1 MDFKSSLPKRYL
13 WFPFL
18 IINTTILLSLST
30 TSSAGNTSDY
40 LALVSFKS
48 LISDDP
54 LGALASWNST
64 NPNFCQWQGVICN
77 DTDHPQRVSGLDL
90 NSLNLTGSIPPAIS
104 NLTFLTNL
112 DLSANNFQ
120 GLIPQELGRLL
131 QLQYLNL
138 SFNSLGG
145 EVPASLSNCSHLRR
159 VVLYTNML
167 VGMIPEG
174 LGSLSNL
181 LSVNLGENSLS
192 GPIPASFGNISSL
205 TDMLLYN
212 AGVEGRIP
220 DSLGKLKKLKIFQV
234 SMNNL
239 SGEIP
244 SSIYNLSSLQY
255 FVAGNNNLV
264 GTLPRGMFDALP
276 NLQMV
281 LLFDNRFNGPI
292 PISLPNASK
301 LVELDFKENS
311 FTGPIPS
318 NLGNLRNLYWMN
330 LNANWLEASQANGWD
345 FLTSLTNCTRLG
357 TLGLSN
363 NRLGGIL
370 PSSIANLSSHMDILS
385 IGENQI
391 AGSIPDGIGNLANLS
406 ALLLHGNKLTGVIP
420 SELGSLRKLYALRLS
435 GNSFSGQIPS
445 SFGNLTQLD
454 QLDLRASGIE
464 GSIPVT
470 FGNCRSLIALDLS
483 ENKLNGFIPK
493 ELFSIVSLSELL
505 NISHN
510 FLSGTLPFE
519 VSKMTHLSAFDVS
532 NNRLSGEIPSSL
544 GDCESLEFLYMQN
557 NLFDG
562 TISQSMSR
570 LEGLRELDLS
580 SNNLSGS
587 IPGFLGRSSLVYL
600 NLSLN
605 NFEGEVP
612 KEGIFLNAS
621 EVSVIGNNK
630 LCGGVPQ
637 LHLPRCSTQSSSKH
651 SLSKTL
657 IIIISVFGLVLFLIV
672 LLIVFVILHRKKVS
686 RLKYSSNSLKDSQFM
701 KITYAELARA
711 TNQFSSSNL
720 IGAGSFGSV
729 YKGILNEGIVAV
741 KVLNLK
747 ERGAS
752 KSFIAECQALG
763 NIRHRNLVRI
773 LTTCSTVDSQGN
785 DFKSLIL
792 EFMSN
797 GSLEDWLHPEVLE
810 QRNLSLL
817 ERLNIAIDVA
827 FALEYLHHH
836 AHKPIVHCDLKP
848 SNVLLDEDM
857 CAHVSDFGLA
867 RFLSD
872 KAAESDEYQTLSA
885 GVRGTIGYIAPVTGS
900 FC

>member
-1 MDFKSSLPKRYL
+1 
-13 WFPFL
+13 
-18 IINTTILLSLST
+18 
-30 TSSAGNTSDY
+30 
-40 LALVSFKS
+40 
-48 LISDDP
+48 
-54 LGALASWNST
+54 
-64 NPNFCQWQGVICN
+64 
-77 DTDHPQRVSGLDL
+77 
-90 NSLNLTGSIPPAIS
+90 
-104 NLTFLTNL
+104 
-112 DLSANNFQ
+112 
-120 GLIPQELGRLL
+120 
-131 QLQYLNL
+131 
-138 SFNSLGG
+138 
-145 EVPASLSNCSHLRR
+145 
-159 VVLYTNML
+159 
-167 VGMIPEG
+167 
-174 LGSLSNL
+174 
-181 LSVNLGENSLS
+181 
-192 GPIPASFGNISSL
+192 
-205 TDMLLYN
+205 
-212 AGVEGRIP
+212 
-220 DSLGKLKKLKIFQV
+220 
-234 SMNNL
+234 
-239 SGEIP
+239 
-244 SSIYNLSSLQY
+244 
-255 FVAGNNNLV
+255 
-264 GTLPRGMFDALP
+264 
-276 NLQMV
+276 
-281 LLFDNRFNGPI
+281 
-292 PISLPNASK
+292 
-301 LVELDFKENS
+301 
-311 FTGPIPS
+311 
-318 NLGNLRNLYWMN
+318 
-330 LNANWLEASQANGWD
+330 
-345 FLTSLTNCTRLG
+345 
-357 TLGLSN
+357 
-363 NRLGGIL
+363 
-370 PSSIANLSSHMDILS
+370 SIANLSSHMDILS

-510 FLSGTLPFE
+510 FLSG
-519 VSKMTHLSAFDVS
+519 
-532 NNRLSGEIPSSL
+532 EIPSSL

-651 SLSKTL
+651 K
-657 IIIISVFGLVLFLIV
+657 
-672 LLIVFVILHRKKVS
+672 
-686 RLKYSSNSLKDSQFM
+686 
-701 KITYAELARA
+701 LARA

-885 GVRGTIGYIAPVTGS
+885 GVRGTIGYIAPEYGMGTQISTCGDVFSYGVLLLEIFTGKRPTDAIFKDGVGLHKFVEMAFPDRLS
-900 FC
+900 EVLDPYILSQASKNEAKSSSMEYHCLVSVLKVGLSCSEEDPRARMDMRSITRELVAIRDLLL